1 MQITLDSAKTEA
13 LLPSHFREGRREAS
27 SNPKTGGEER
37 GLLLPSRFQQ
47 SMDITF
53 FGKICG
59 KRMNS
64 KGEKN
69 YRKWCQNDQE
79 GLKH

>member
-1 MQITLDSAKTEA
+1 MVSVTRVVGLNYLFFGVFLDSNFLGASF
-13 LLPSHFREGRREAS
+13 LGAS
-27 SNPKTGGEER
+27 SSPPVFSR
-37 GLLLPSRFQQ
+37 G

-59 KRMNS
+59 KRMKS